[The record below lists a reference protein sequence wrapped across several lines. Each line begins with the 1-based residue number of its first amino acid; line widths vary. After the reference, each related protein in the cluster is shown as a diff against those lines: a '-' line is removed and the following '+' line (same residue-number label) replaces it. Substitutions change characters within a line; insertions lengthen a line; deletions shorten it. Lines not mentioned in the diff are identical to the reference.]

1 MEGNVT
7 KKELE
12 NRISLCKG
20 IIRRYQDALI
30 VIEEVATRTEEIAK
44 LIDSILERMEIFIR
58 EEDML
63 VRQVYLMGVKEREA
77 KMGGIK
83 RYELYLKTDGHR
95 EVFNKLSDAQ
105 FMAENMG
112 FYVHEPVQKKDDIV
126 FLLYPNED
134 VVEADLDDDY
144 ILGSIKE
151 VTW

>member
-1 MEGNVT
+1 MERDVT

-12 NRISLCKG
+12 NRISLCEG

-44 LIDSILERMEIFIR
+44 LIDSILERMEIAIR
-58 EEDML
+58 EENML
-63 VRQVYLMGVKEREA
+63 RGQVYLMGVREREA
-77 KMGGIK
+77 KVGRIK

-126 FLLYPNED
+126 FLLYSHED
-134 VVEADLDDDY
+134 AAEDDFDGDY

-151 VTW
+151 VSW